1 MGNYVS
7 CTLATPLIKSG
18 KAARVVFPGGE
29 VKQFREPMIRAA
41 EIMFECPNFFL
52 ANSQSL
58 HIGRRF
64 SPLPADE
71 ELELGNV
78 YLTFPMRRAS
88 SVVTAADM
96 AVLFMAANSAAKRIA
111 GGSPAA
117 GGGGGGRIRPEE
129 VEPERVS
136 GGGEGGRK
144 SLEEMSEEL
153 EIHAEFK
160 HRMSICRS
168 MKPRLETIREEPA
181 TAVLSR

>member
-29 VKQFREPMIRAA
+29 VRQFRDQTIKAA

-52 ANSQSL
+52 CNSQSL

-78 YLTFPMRRAS
+78 YLLFPIRRAS
-88 SVVTAADM
+88 SIVTAADM
-96 AVLFMAANSAAKRIA
+96 AVFFLAANSAAKRIA
-111 GGSPAA
+111 GGKGKVGS
-117 GGGGGGRIRPEE
+117 ESE
-129 VEPERVS
+129 VS
-136 GGGEGGRK
+136 GGEGKR
-144 SLEEMSEEL
+144 LEETAEEMEL
-153 EIHAEFK
+153 PAEYK
-160 HRMSICRS
+160 YRMSVCRS
-168 MKPRLETIREEPA
+168 RKPMLETIREEPG
-181 TAVLSR
+181 TPVVFSR

>member
-96 AVLFMAANSAAKRIA
+96 AVFFMAANSAAKRIA
-111 GGSPAA
+111 GGSAA
-117 GGGGGGRIRPEE
+117 GGGGGGRVQPEE
-129 VEPERVS
+129 MDP
-136 GGGEGGRK
+136 EGGRK
-144 SLEEMSEEL
+144 SLEEMAEEL
-153 EIHAEFK
+153 EIPAEFK

-168 MKPRLETIREEPA
+168 RKPMLETIREEPA
-181 TAVLSR
+181 TPVLSR

>member
-29 VKQFREPMIRAA
+29 VRQFRDSIKAA

-52 ANSQSL
+52 CNSQSL

-78 YLTFPMRRAS
+78 YLLFPIKRAS
-88 SVVTAADM
+88 SIVTAADM
-96 AVLFMAANSAAKRIA
+96 AVFFLAANSAAKRIA
-111 GGSPAA
+111 GGKGK
-117 GGGGGGRIRPEE
+117 GGGGGGGSSGDESQMEE
-129 VEPERVS
+129 SESEVS
-136 GGGEGGRK
+136 GGG
-144 SLEEMSEEL
+144 MEL
-153 EIHAEFK
+153 PEEFK
-160 HRMSICRS
+160 YRMSICRS
-168 MKPRLETIREEPA
+168 RKPMLETIREEPG
-181 TAVLSR
+181 TPVLSR